1 MPVRR
6 VTRFDQAIN
15 RGLSAA
21 WQTEQFA
28 DDRKRQLPRIALN
41 QVSWISLS
49 EQLRRKL
56 IGNCENSRFHVEN
69 GAATKRFVD
78 NAAQTGMVWLV
89 HAQHADGERA
99 QPPWHPPA
107 QTGNSAVLAH
117 RKCLAVL

>member
-15 RGLSAA
+15 RGLSAT

-69 GAATKRFVD
+69 GAATKGFVD
-78 NAAQTGMVWLV
+78 NAAQTRMVWLV
-89 HAQHADGERA
+89 HGQHADRERA
-99 QPPWHPPA
+99 
-107 QTGNSAVLAH
+107 
-117 RKCLAVL
+117 